1 MTVLVETTC
10 DVPMVSA
17 LTSCDA
23 QMLAW
28 YAVYTRSRQE
38 NVVKNQLDG
47 KEIENFLPLYERVSH
62 WKDRKKRIKFP
73 LFPGYLFVRID
84 PRERLQ
90 VLKTVGVVCLV
101 GSNGLLLPIPE
112 EQILSVQMLLENR
125 LKFDPHP
132 YLTVG
137 KRVRITDGP
146 LIGIEGILSCK
157 KNRSCLIVSVDM
169 IQRSVSVELES
180 WKVEAI

>member
-1 MTVLVETTC
+1 MTVLVETGYDVLLAPMRSHC
-10 DVPMVSA
+10 DVQNV
-17 LTSCDA
+17 
-23 QMLAW
+23 AW

-47 KEIENFLPLYERVSH
+47 KEVENFLPFYERVSQ
-62 WKDRKKRIKFP
+62 WKDRKKQIKLP

-101 GSNGLLLPIPE
+101 GNNGLPLPIPE
-112 EQILSVQMLLENR
+112 EQIQSVQMLLENR

-132 YLTVG
+132 YLGVG
-137 KRVRITDGP
+137 KRVRIIEGP
-146 LIGIEGILSCK
+146 LSGVEGILFRK